1 MISLLKALH
10 TPPWPPSTAIA
21 PALDKCQPI
30 EEERTPYYAPKRFY
44 PAYLGEILNDRYQV
58 ATKVGYGTNSTV
70 WLARDLHQLRWSA
83 DRYVAVKINAVDRAG
98 KKVAETEL
106 RNMQLISKSN
116 PRHEG
121 RHFVRTLLDSF
132 TLSGTYN
139 EHICLVFEPLREP
152 IWLLN
157 ERFKGNVIPSGI
169 LKIMVQ
175 MLLHGLD
182 YLHTECHIVHTDL
195 KPDNIMVRLEDK
207 SILERDA
214 RDEMEN
220 PLPQKKYDDR
230 TIYLSRNNYGQ
241 PGTVT
246 GIVSITDFGHS
257 VRGDDSNHGCIQAE
271 VYRAPEVILEA
282 GWTYSGDIWNL
293 GVMLWDSLEN
303 KTLFEAVD
311 PLKSTYDD
319 RTHLAHITALLGPP
333 PQDFLAL
340 GKRTSMFYDPEGK
353 LKGTDLTPQNF
364 TLESSVSKIDGQD
377 KRMFLAFVSRMLTWQ
392 PEDRSTAKELL
403 SDPWLRAGF
412 AGKNK

>member
-1 MISLLKALH
+1 MLWAKSRMRSLLKTLH

-30 EEERTPYYAPKRFY
+30 EEERTPYYDPKRFY
-44 PAYLGEILNDRYQV
+44 PAYLGKILNDRYQV

-83 DRYVAVKINAVDRAG
+83 DRYVAVKINAVNRAG
-98 KKVAETEL
+98 KKAAETEL

-132 TLSGTYN
+132 TLSGTDN

-152 IWLLN
+152 IWLMN
-157 ERFKGNVIPSGI
+157 ERFKGKVIPSGI
-169 LKIMVQ
+169 LKVMIQ

-182 YLHTECHIVHTDL
+182 YLHTECHIVHTD
-195 KPDNIMVRLEDK
+195 
-207 SILERDA
+207 
-214 RDEMEN
+214 
-220 PLPQKKYDDR
+220 
-230 TIYLSRNNYGQ
+230 
-241 PGTVT
+241 
-246 GIVSITDFGHS
+246 
-257 VRGDDSNHGCIQAE
+257 
-271 VYRAPEVILEA
+271 
-282 GWTYSGDIWNL
+282 
-293 GVMLWDSLEN
+293 
-303 KTLFEAVD
+303 
-311 PLKSTYDD
+311 
-319 RTHLAHITALLGPP
+319 ITALLGPP

-353 LKGTDLTPQNF
+353 LVGTDLTPQTF

-377 KRMFLAFVSRMLTWQ
+377 KRMFLAFVSRMLTWK

-403 SDPWLRAGF
+403 SDPWLRADF
-412 AGKNK
+412 PGKNQ